1 MEALL
6 NIEKLKTKVHF
17 KGLDELRAIAALLVF
32 VHHVELFKSREGYA
46 SMYRISF
53 LHNFISKIGNYSVI
67 CFFVL
72 SGFLITYLLLS
83 EKRQTGAINIRAFYK
98 RRVLR
103 IWPLYYLIIFIG
115 FCLLPILNHY
125 FPTDA
130 QHVFPNRI
138 SNLDFSSIFLFLFM
152 LSNFTSA
159 YYGPVAGASQ
169 TWSVSLEEQFYLI
182 WPWLLAFIK
191 TPQNVLKFISA
202 LLILKLLLSFL
213 ARNYFPAQ
221 TFVAIFFRNFSIEY
235 MCVGG
240 IVATVVFIGSIP
252 KRIIAILQNRY
263 FTIFFGIF
271 LFICCGLIN
280 SAIVIALLC
289 GVLILTIIKSGFE
302 IPFLKPIGTI
312 SYGIYMLHPL
322 FIYLTFSLAAKLTSV
337 YQFTVVL
344 YLLSLLLTL
353 ALAYLS
359 HRFYEMPFL
368 KLKHKYNVVDSGSL

>member
-1 MEALL
+1 
-6 NIEKLKTKVHF
+6 
-17 KGLDELRAIAALLVF
+17 
-32 VHHVELFKSREGYA
+32 
-46 SMYRISF
+46 MYRISF

-130 QHVFPNRI
+130 QHVYPNQI

-152 LSNFTSA
+152 LSNFTIA
-159 YYGPVAGASQ
+159 YYRPVAGASQ

-202 LLILKLLLSFL
+202 LLVLKLLLSFL

-221 TFVAIFFRNFSIEY
+221 TFVAIFFRNFSK
-235 MCVGG
+235 
-240 IVATVVFIGSIP
+240 IG
-252 KRIIAILQNRY
+252 RAH
-263 FTIFFGIF
+263 
-271 LFICCGLIN
+271 
-280 SAIVIALLC
+280 V
-289 GVLILTIIKSGFE
+289 
-302 IPFLKPIGTI
+302 
-312 SYGIYMLHPL
+312 
-322 FIYLTFSLAAKLTSV
+322 
-337 YQFTVVL
+337 
-344 YLLSLLLTL
+344 
-353 ALAYLS
+353 
-359 HRFYEMPFL
+359 
-368 KLKHKYNVVDSGSL
+368 

>member
-1 MEALL
+1 M
-6 NIEKLKTKVHF
+6 KTKVHF

-322 FIYLTFSLAAKLTSV
+322 CIYLTFSLAAKLTSV